1 MAQGEAL
8 TATGAAH
15 FSPGK
20 QAPLMQT
27 RYELACQL
35 MQELVIIRV
44 PGEVLDHHQYSDYCR
59 IAEAVERGERLADI
73 LQMTEAK
80 RWPKALTWLKERLSP
95 RLRAAVSS
103 L

>member
-1 MAQGEAL
+1 
-8 TATGAAH
+8 
-15 FSPGK
+15 
-20 QAPLMQT
+20 MQT

-35 MQELVIIRV
+35 MQELVTIRA
-44 PGEVLDHHQYSDYCR
+44 PGEILDHHQYSDYCR

-73 LQMTEAK
+73 LLMCEAK

-95 RLRAAVSS
+95 RSRAAVSS